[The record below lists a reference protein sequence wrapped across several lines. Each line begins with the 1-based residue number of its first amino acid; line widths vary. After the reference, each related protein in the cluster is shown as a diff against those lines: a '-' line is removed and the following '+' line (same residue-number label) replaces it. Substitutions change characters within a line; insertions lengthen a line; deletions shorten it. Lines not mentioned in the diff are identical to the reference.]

1 MSKNLQFTPIKATFL
16 LLSGKIMG
24 VSLSPQHPLCP
35 RACMDS
41 MKTNIFKNLNSSDIQ
56 NA

>member
-1 MSKNLQFTPIKATFL
+1 MSKNLQFIPIKATFL

-24 VSLSPQHPLCP
+24 VSLSPQHPLSP